1 MRHTIATIAFSLMTG
16 LASADASHETS
27 SEANEALNSEPAA
40 AHESESS
47 SGQNSGQNTGIA
59 PYEAHYS
66 TEWKVGWFSID
77 IDAKRQLKQTD
88 DGLWQLSFKAE
99 TGAAAL
105 TETSTL
111 RYHDGRFWPQ
121 DYRYRA
127 SGLFNEPDRS
137 LSFDYDQQQVIDSER
152 DDKVYDNGWIA
163 LEEQGEPQAP
173 HDNLSYMQ
181 QAAIDLAA
189 GKQTFAYAVFEKNKS
204 KPFRFEVVGE
214 ETLDTA
220 IGPLNT
226 VKVRQIRRSNKRE
239 IYAWFSKQHHYT
251 LVRLVDRKNG
261 DKRYQID
268 IERLEMQPTAIT
280 TAAEP

>member
-1 MRHTIATIAFSLMTG
+1 MRYTIATIVLSL
-16 LASADASHETS
+16 LASQAGAE
-27 SEANEALNSEPAA
+27 LV
-40 AHESESS
+40 
-47 SGQNSGQNTGIA
+47 

-66 TEWKVGWFSID
+66 TEWQVGWFSID
-77 IDAKRQLKQTD
+77 IDAERQLKQTD
-88 DGLWQLSFKAE
+88 EGLWQLTFKAE

-111 RYHDGRFWPQ
+111 SYHDGRLWPQ

-137 LSFDYDQQQVIDSER
+137 LSFDFENQQVIDDER
-152 DDKVYDNGWIA
+152 DDKIYHNGWIA
-163 LEEQGEPQAP
+163 LAEEGEPQAP

-181 QAAIDLAA
+181 QAGLDLAA
-189 GKQTFAYAVFEKNKS
+189 GQQTFAYAVFEKNKS

-220 IGPLNT
+220 IGPLAT
-226 VKVRQIRRSNKRE
+226 VKVRQLRRSSKRQ

-268 IERLEMQPTAIT
+268 IERLQMQPI
-280 TAAEP
+280 AATSSSQP